1 MGRKF
6 REQTVNNLFVKAII
20 LLIEKRKENLFD
32 ENLNSMI
39 N

>member
-6 REQTVNNLFVKAII
+6 RELTVNNLFVKAII
-20 LLIEKRKENLFD
+20 LLIEKLKEFD
-32 ENLNSMI
+32 ENFNSMI

>member
-1 MGRKF
+1 MGIKF

-20 LLIEKRKENLFD
+20 LLIEKRKEKLFD
-32 ENLNSMI
+32 ENFNSMI